1 MKYLSTKIT
10 LLKVQ
15 LSISLFNKG
24 TEKILGWPKSSFVFF
39 HKPVQKTRKNFFG
52 QPNTVQEGFNWR
64 GRFEKC
70 FQKCVS
76 PSKSGRE
83 NFWMQKINITLIPV

>member
-39 HKPVQKTRKNFFG
+39 NPMLQKNPSELFSQPSIFSFCHFLFPALKKQKNHLA
-52 QPNTVQEGFNWR
+52 T
-64 GRFEKC
+64 
-70 FQKCVS
+70 
-76 PSKSGRE
+76 
-83 NFWMQKINITLIPV
+83 